1 MTKTLDN
8 KSSMCD
14 WQLATCYLL
23 VKSMYSCY
31 YMCEYL
37 PVKWEHVFDCLIEK
51 VYQLQFNDKV
61 CLTCVRKKYFQLFL
75 SHRVCLTSVFCF
87 CYPQTS
93 FRLKSTLN
101 MCKRKERCGRQQLFL
116 TNLSHRLQWYF
127 LIKKCLSVCG
137 KCFTFLTSSE
147 PQMFPEEVLY
157 LFWVIQIPW
166 WPLCLAY
173 DWPRHL
179 LPFQN
184 YWMSSH
190 QTCTN
195 NLERVG
201 IQMATLASL
210 AETTVTFI
218 PRHQN
223 CQNFY
228 PLRVLLFWR
237 EILNITWLTYFV

>member
-8 KSSMCD
+8 KFSMCD
-14 WQLATCYLL
+14 RQLATCYLL

-190 QTCTN
+190 KTCTN
-195 NLERVG
+195 AHLG
-201 IQMATLASL
+201 
-210 AETTVTFI
+210 
-218 PRHQN
+218 
-223 CQNFY
+223 
-228 PLRVLLFWR
+228 VLKTIWR
-237 EILNITWLTYFV
+237 ELVFKWRPLPHWPKPRWPSYQDTRIARTSTLWKCSYFEEKF

>member
-1 MTKTLDN
+1 MDN

-14 WQLATCYLL
+14 RQLATCYLL
-23 VKSMYSCY
+23 VKSMHSCY
-31 YMCEYL
+31 YVNIYQLNENM
-37 PVKWEHVFDCLIEK
+37 CLIVLLRKFTSYNSMTRCVWLVLEK
-51 VYQLQFNDKV
+51 NISS
-61 CLTCVRKKYFQLFL
+61 YFLVTRCAWL
-75 SHRVCLTSVFCF
+75 VFCF

-127 LIKKCLSVCG
+127 LIKKCLSVCD

-157 LFWVIQIPW
+157 LFRVIQIPW

-195 NLERVG
+195 AHLG
-201 IQMATLASL
+201 
-210 AETTVTFI
+210 
-218 PRHQN
+218 
-223 CQNFY
+223 
-228 PLRVLLFWR
+228 VLKTIWR
-237 EILNITWLTYFV
+237 ELVFKWQPLPHWPKPRWPSY